1 MLPTGARSYPTW
13 IGVPKRCLAVHSGQS
28 PHVPYRQQ
36 IPHHEPISGLILL
49 TRVGSAC
56 TFTVMRTSDEITTRL
71 RAAQQG
77 DREALDEVF
86 ELVYQELWQ
95 MARAQR
101 RRWSG
106 DNTLDTTAL
115 VHEAYLKLVDQSS
128 AQWNDRT
135 HFLAVAARAM
145 RQVLVNY
152 AEARRTQKRG
162 GGATTVS
169 LEDFNPVSHE
179 VADDVIALHEAL
191 DRLGAVNNRQA
202 RVVEA
207 RFYAGLSIDE
217 TANVLGISPAT
228 VKRDWTLASAWLH
241 REIKTTLM

>member
-1 MLPTGARSYPTW
+1 MAF
-13 IGVPKRCLAVHSGQS
+13 RCGLSPSTSGSGQ
-28 PHVPYRQQ
+28 QLTAN
-36 IPHHEPISGLILL
+36 HEPLSSSILL
-49 TRVGSAC
+49 TKVGSAC
-56 TFTVMRTSDEITTRL
+56 TFSGMRTSDEITTRL

-77 DREALDEVF
+77 DRDALDEVF

-128 AQWNDRT
+128 AQWHDRA

-145 RQVLVNY
+145 RHVLVNY
-152 AEARRTQKRG
+152 AEARRAQKRG
-162 GGATTVS
+162 GGAPTVS
-169 LEDFNPVSHE
+169 LEDFNPVSHA

-191 DRLGAVNNRQA
+191 DRLGAVSDRQA

-207 RFYAGLSIDE
+207 RFYAGLSIEE
-217 TANVLGISPAT
+217 TADVLGISPAT
-228 VKRDWTLASAWLH
+228 VKRDWKLASAWLH